1 MKEKMIMKEYG
12 GCLNFEFQTKNIND
26 YWDKYRNNKIDV
38 DSGRS
43 ALQYIIEN
51 YNINRIWLPVYN
63 CPLVGKRIEKISK
76 IDIIWYN
83 IDSLFRPSID
93 LNDLH
98 EGDAILWVNY
108 CGVMPQTLI
117 DEIAEWQKKTPAKV
131 IIDNIPAYFSR
142 PRMQVLNIYSCRKF
156 IGVPDGG
163 HIIGDSVKTKELP
176 QYCTAENHLY
186 LLKAIETGPNSAYS
200 DYQES
205 EKRFTEAQAAYGM
218 PVLTKRILEGIDYR
232 EVIERRMKNF
242 RVLHNILG
250 ITNRLKLDD
259 ATMTP
264 SVYPYLSSSKSLREK
279 LLENKIYVSRFWKH
293 VLTNELANKFEKD
306 LAEYLIPL
314 PIDQRYDEQDMQYI
328 ANMVKKLE
336 ED

>member
-1 MKEKMIMKEYG
+1 
-12 GCLNFEFQTKNIND
+12 
-26 YWDKYRNNKIDV
+26 
-38 DSGRS
+38 
-43 ALQYIIEN
+43 
-51 YNINRIWLPVYN
+51 
-63 CPLVGKRIEKISK
+63 
-76 IDIIWYN
+76 
-83 IDSLFRPSID
+83 
-93 LNDLH
+93 
-98 EGDAILWVNY
+98 
-108 CGVMPQTLI
+108 
-117 DEIAEWQKKTPAKV
+117 
-131 IIDNIPAYFSR
+131 
-142 PRMQVLNIYSCRKF
+142 
-156 IGVPDGG
+156 
-163 HIIGDSVKTKELP
+163 
-176 QYCTAENHLY
+176 
-186 LLKAIETGPNSAYS
+186 
-200 DYQES
+200 
-205 EKRFTEAQAAYGM
+205 
-218 PVLTKRILEGIDYR
+218 
-232 EVIERRMKNF
+232 MKNF